1 MHLVFG
7 ILTKKYSN
15 VVEDEAENKIQT
27 VIESETEWEKDGWN
41 KKVRANSLVFEGKT
55 ALAITTKEKAGNKFL
70 TSEQAIMF
78 KAWGYFTELTGWNL
92 IGTYRT
98 GTIETTYAWILVS
111 VVISCCFVVVL
122 GAERELPLKKGKLWV
137 PGLKWEL
144 KNSLYSGNPFDL
156 VATVTFRHESG
167 KRGRPKCS
175 MMATTYGSF
184 DFSERGLGGGHSI
197 QQVKILISTA
207 GMVSLKLKQT
217 MT

>member
-78 KAWGYFTELTGWNL
+78 KAWDYFTELTGWNL

-98 GTIETTYAWILVS
+98 GTIETTYAWILVP

-167 KRGRPKCS
+167 METRETEMFYDGDDIWEFRFLGTRTGRWTFYTASKDP
-175 MMATTYGSF
+175 
-184 DFSERGLGGGHSI
+184 EI
-197 QQVKILISTA
+197 QRHP
-207 GMVSLKLKQT
+207 
-217 MT
+217 